1 MHPDPGAMLR
11 SHRGCVVVAFA
22 LVACGGRTE
31 QSGRT
36 DAAIARDSNPPGI
49 TMTACGRVVSYV
61 AGDVARG
68 GRLELDHGRWDLV
81 PGAPVAF
88 EVLLVPG
95 DRVCV
100 YAEIEPD
107 RRIAGAYVFRPGEDD
122 QAADAPTPLAAEEQV
137 PTPAAAWMD

>member
-1 MHPDPGAMLR
+1 MLR
-11 SHRGCVVVAFA
+11 SHRGSLVIALA
-22 LVACGGRTE
+22 LVACGGRAE
-31 QSGRT
+31 KSSRT

-49 TMTACGRVVSYV
+49 TMTVCGRVVSYV
-61 AGDVARG
+61 AGNVSRG

-88 EVLLVPG
+88 EVLLIPG

-100 YAEIEPD
+100 HAEIEPD

-122 QAADAPTPLAAEEQV
+122 QAADAPTPLSAEEDV
-137 PTPAAAWMD
+137 PPAAPGID